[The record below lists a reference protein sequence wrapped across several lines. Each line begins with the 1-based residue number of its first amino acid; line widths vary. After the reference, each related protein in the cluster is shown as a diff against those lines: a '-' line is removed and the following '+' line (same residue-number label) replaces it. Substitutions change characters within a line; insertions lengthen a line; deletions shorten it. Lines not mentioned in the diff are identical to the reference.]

1 MIGVLLANTSHAS
14 YISGNFGFRLSFFG
28 ISLLSTIFIYFVQI
42 FPEEKHLP
50 RTINILFIG
59 LLVIIGSLS
68 ISTNLIA
75 DEITYLN
82 GAIVDK
88 RYGPL
93 YPFFSLLLLSSLALS
108 IFFSAFKYKSLEN
121 AIKKQQA
128 KYFLTGIFLSFM
140 FTISTNLI
148 SPLFKLGSY
157 KIPQYGPFGFIFFIV
172 FSAFAILK
180 YRLFDIKVI
189 MTEILVVI
197 MGMVLLFFPFLMPTN
212 THRVLAVIVFL
223 AFCLIGYLLVRA
235 NLKEVK
241 NSELLENKVKERTA
255 ELSKAYEEL
264 KIRQEEIE
272 RWYSLTIGRELRM
285 AELKQKIKEIEKK

>member
-1 MIGVLLANTSHAS
+1 
-14 YISGNFGFRLSFFG
+14 
-28 ISLLSTIFIYFVQI
+28 
-42 FPEEKHLP
+42 
-50 RTINILFIG
+50 
-59 LLVIIGSLS
+59 
-68 ISTNLIA
+68 
-75 DEITYLN
+75 
-82 GAIVDK
+82 
-88 RYGPL
+88 
-93 YPFFSLLLLSSLALS
+93 
-108 IFFSAFKYKSLEN
+108 
-121 AIKKQQA
+121 
-128 KYFLTGIFLSFM
+128 
-140 FTISTNLI
+140 
-148 SPLFKLGSY
+148 
-157 KIPQYGPFGFIFFIV
+157 
-172 FSAFAILK
+172 
-180 YRLFDIKVI
+180 